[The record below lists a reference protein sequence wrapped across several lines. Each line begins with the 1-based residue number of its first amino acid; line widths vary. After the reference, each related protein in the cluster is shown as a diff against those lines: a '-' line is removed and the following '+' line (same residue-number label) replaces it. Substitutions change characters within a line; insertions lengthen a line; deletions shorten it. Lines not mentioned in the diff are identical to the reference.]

1 MLCSI
6 SYYILFVYMYS
17 ILFYSIHFKREGLL
31 YYVGEKEA
39 TRKESVG
46 EVRLKNK
53 EEVFFM
59 CRHF

>member
-1 MLCSI
+1 MFYKLLYFICI
-6 SYYILFVYMYS
+6 CIYV
-17 ILFYSIHFKREGLL
+17 FYSIHFKREGL